1 MPEHSFFNKK
11 AWMALL
17 LAIILVV
24 AGELVLAWQ
33 YRRLETERLP
43 RIEQELAQRN
53 AKDILIVF
61 LQARIAENE
70 NRARA
75 FLTEVSVLELE
86 ENQFELFLPFDTF
99 EIQSVTSLNS
109 GSFLFQ
115 TAFFNSRGIIV
126 NLELIEIVE
135 ILGEYYINSIQIA
148 G

>member
-1 MPEHSFFNKK
+1 MKEHSFFNKR

-33 YRRLETERLP
+33 YQRLETERLP

-61 LQARIAENE
+61 LQARLAENE
-70 NRARA
+70 DRARA

-86 ENQFELFLPFDTF
+86 TNQFELFLPFDSF
-99 EIQSVTSLNS
+99 EIQSITSS
-109 GSFLFQ
+109 DTGSFLFK
-115 TAFFNSRGIIV
+115 TAFFDARGIMV
-126 NLELIEIVE
+126 SLELIEIVE
-135 ILGEYYINSIQIA
+135 ILEEYYINSIQIA

>member
-1 MPEHSFFNKK
+1 MQNHPLFHRKVWTAIF
-11 AWMALL
+11 
-17 LAIILVV
+17 LAIVLVV

-53 AKDILIVF
+53 AKDALVVS
-61 LQARIAENE
+61 LEARVAGHED
-70 NRARA
+70 RTRA

-86 ENQFELFLPFDTF
+86 TGQFELFLPFSAF
-99 EIQSVTSLNS
+99 EIQSSTSLPN
-109 GSFLFQ
+109 GTFLFQ
-115 TAFFNSRGIIV
+115 TALLDARGIII

-135 ILGEYYINSIQIA
+135 ILGEYYVNSIQIA

>member
-1 MPEHSFFNKK
+1 MQEHSFFNKK

-33 YRRLETERLP
+33 YQRLETERLP
-43 RIEQELAQRN
+43 RIEQELAERN
-53 AKDILIVF
+53 AKDVLVVF
-61 LQARIAENE
+61 LEARLTENE
-70 NRARA
+70 DRTRT

-86 ENQFELFLPFDTF
+86 KGQFELFFPFQTF
-99 EIQSVTSLNS
+99 EIQSVTISDS
-109 GSFLFQ
+109 GAFVFQ
-115 TAFFNSRGIIV
+115 TAFFNARGIIV
-126 NLELIEIVE
+126 NLELIEVVQ

>member
-1 MPEHSFFNKK
+1 MQEHSFFNKR

-17 LAIILVV
+17 LAIILVI

-43 RIEQELAQRN
+43 RIEQELAERN
-53 AKDILIVF
+53 AKDVLVVF
-61 LQARIAENE
+61 LEARLAENE
-70 NRARA
+70 DRARA

-86 ENQFELFLPFDTF
+86 TNQFELFLPFHTF
-99 EIQSVTSLNS
+99 EIKSITSLNTEVFRFQT
-109 GSFLFQ
+109 SFLD
-115 TAFFNSRGIIV
+115 ARGIIV
-126 NLELIEIVE
+126 SLELIEVVE